1 MGSLHAKDI
10 LLFDKKLNAQE
21 AQQRGL
27 VTQIIQENSFEQE
40 KQKICQ
46 QILSLPKGSLLASKA
61 LIQKWYIQK
70 LYEVNQHE
78 LDTLTQRWTTEEF
91 VEAIMKFVNKGT
103 KSKL

>member
-1 MGSLHAKDI
+1 MFLYKEF
-10 LLFDKKLNAQE
+10 L
-21 AQQRGL
+21 
-27 VTQIIQENSFEQE
+27 QIIQENSFEQE
-40 KQKICQ
+40 KEKICQ